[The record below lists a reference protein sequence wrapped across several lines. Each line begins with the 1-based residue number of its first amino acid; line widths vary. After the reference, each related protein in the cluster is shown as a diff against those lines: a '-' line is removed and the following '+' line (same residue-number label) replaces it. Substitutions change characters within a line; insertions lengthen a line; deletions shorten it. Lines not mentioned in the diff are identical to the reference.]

1 MKGYTN
7 EQEAI
12 RQSFANYLG
21 ALINA
26 SMFSDDLQKENVIA
40 LLCEEITKYI
50 SDGSDTINLKIARPV
65 FESCLWILKKY
76 KQDMLLKA
84 EEASLNIENSEPL
97 KELNELINI
106 LNLYILNNI
115 KGKGDE

>member
-1 MKGYTN
+1 MSGYTN

-26 SMFSDDLQKENVIA
+26 SAFENNLQKENVIA
-40 LLCEEITKYI
+40 LLSEELTKYSCNEDNTVNI
-50 SDGSDTINLKIARPV
+50 KAARPIL
-65 FESCLWILKKY
+65 EASLWILKKY
-76 KQDMLLKA
+76 KQDIILEAKQ
-84 EEASLNIENSEPL
+84 ASLNIENSEPL

-106 LNLYILNNI
+106 LNSYILKI